1 MKRQHQ
7 IFNFFDYVLRAGQ
20 SVDSRVDPYT
30 FTFSQNSAGR
40 VRLSSGC
47 FPRQRRRRGAAR
59 AEGDSDVPEKA
70 EALQEA
76 RPRREGRDRA
86 GAGQEPAGPR
96 DGARPGEVPVERRRR
111 GQAQPHRHARAG
123 QGVEGRVG
131 ARGRLR
137 QAPRLAARLQR
148 LQQAP
153 LPLLDAVPLRVLRGP
168 RPAAGRRRAVRRQA
182 RGGPHG
188 GGVRVHRRQDQGR
201 PGPRPVAG
209 ADSRRPLVR
218 VQGRPLHHLPLDRA
232 GLRRHV
238 QHGPAPQGGVQAEE
252 EGGARADAARPGAL
266 LLGVLG
272 APGGRARGRLRDGH
286 GDRARRRPAVR
297 PHAPPALLP
306 RAAVP
311 AFAREVVERGGGRA
325 RRAGGGRR
333 EEGVPAHVRAGPHRQ
348 RRGVLGLGVP
358 GEVVPAGQGGPLQS
372 LLLRRAPVPAEGG
385 LRAQPRRAAEAPAQA
400 ARHIIRRPGG
410 RRHGGRHVPAQLR
423 AEALDGVH
431 APAAGAPGRLRR
443 RRRRAH
449 GRAGR
454 RGGALRRAA
463 ARRRGRQPRPAGEG
477 GRIR

>member
-1 MKRQHQ
+1 MPLKVPPR
-7 IFNFFDYVLRAGQ
+7 DKVSRSG
-20 SVDSRVDPYT
+20 VDSRVDPYT

-86 GAGQEPAGPR
+86 GAGREPAGPR

-153 LPLLDAVPLRVLRGP
+153 LPLLDAVGGCGFSAARAQLLADGELSAARRGVD
-168 RPAAGRRRAVRRQA
+168 RTEEEFESIAAKI
-182 RGGPHG
+182 
-188 GGVRVHRRQDQGR
+188 QGR

-209 ADSRRPLVR
+209 ADRRRPLVR
-218 VQGRPLHHLPLDRA
+218 VRA
-232 GLRRHV
+232 APSTIYRWIERGYAGMSNMDLRRKV
-238 QHGPAPQGGVQAEE
+238 GYRPRRRAAPAPTPHGPERSFSALSALPEGEREAACEMDTGASSGAPPTGSASSRSTC
-252 EGGARADAARPGAL
+252 AAAARSCACFCPRGRRARWRPRSTCWRRPS
-266 LLGVLG
+266 GRG
-272 APGGRARGRLRDGH
+272 RSSACSGWSSPTTARSSRTGSPWRGRACRARGP
-286 GDRARRRPAVR
+286 AAESTTATCASPSRRG
-297 PHAPPALLP
+297 
-306 RAAVP
+306 AAS
-311 AFAREVVERGGGRA
+311 ATTSSC
-325 RRAGGGRR
+325 RRAFL
-333 EEGVPAHVRAGPHRQ
+333 PK
-348 RRGVLGLGVP
+348 RRGI
-358 GEVVPAGQGGPLQS
+358 S
-372 LLLRRAPVPAEGG
+372 Y
-385 LRAQPRRAAEAPAQA
+385 
-400 ARHIIRRPGG
+400 RRPGG

-454 RGGALRRAA
+454 RGGAATA
-463 ARRRGRQPRPAGEG
+463 SCCSASRPSTAPGWRG